1 VPTSGTAAT
10 PDGAAGFS
18 LLFVCTAN
26 RCRSVVAAALA
37 RHALARYGPAATG
50 FSVASAGTGA
60 EPGAT
65 LPSMVADLLDLWE
78 IPRPRAFRARRLTPA
93 DLDRAGLVLTAG
105 RDHLHDCLI
114 ARPGAARR
122 CFTLREFARLTGAV
136 PPLAA
141 GRGPGPQAAAAS
153 VRAATV
159 VAAAARA
166 RGQGHWVPP
175 EEDEIADPHNAA
187 ALSRCAPLI
196 DAAVRA
202 AVAAL
207 CAPPRP
213 R

>member
-1 VPTSGTAAT
+1 MGTVST
-10 PDGAAGFS
+10 PADASGFS

-37 RHALARYGPAATG
+37 RHALAHYGPAATG
-50 FSVASAGTGA
+50 FSVASVGTEA

-65 LPSMVADLLDLWE
+65 LPPMVADLLDLWE

-122 CFTLREFARLTGAV
+122 CFTLREFARLTGA
-136 PPLAA
+136 LAPSA
-141 GRGPGPQAAAAS
+141 AGPGPGPQAAAQAAAAS
-153 VRAATV
+153 VRAAAV

-166 RGQGHWVPP
+166 RGQVDWVPP

-187 ALSRCAPLI
+187 ALDRCAPLI
-196 DAAVRA
+196 DAAVQA

-207 CAPPRP
+207 CAPPR
-213 R
+213 